1 MVYGEFKYLTRRTVS
16 DKILSAKAFD
26 IVKDP
31 KYEEYQRGR
40 FDKKTCGSGIKNENI
55 YNKELTE
62 ELHKAIVRKFDRK
75 VHSLFKDNIWGTDL
89 ADMQLIS
96 KFNNA
101 LRLLLLCV
109 IDIQRKY
116 ALAIPLKNKKRITT
130 TNVFKN
136 ILDESNRKPL
146 Y

>member
-40 FDKKTCGSGIKNENI
+40 FDKKACGSGIKNENI

-116 ALAIPLKNKKRITT
+116 ALAIPLKNKK
-130 TNVFKN
+130 KN
-136 ILDESNRKPL
+136 YD

>member
-1 MVYGEFKYLTRRTVS
+1 MVCGDFKYLTRRTVS

-26 IVKDP
+26 IAKDP
-31 KYEEYQRGR
+31 KYDAYQRGR
-40 FDKKTCGSGIKNENI
+40 FNKK
-55 YNKELTE
+55 LTE
-62 ELHKAIVRKFDRK
+62 ELHKAIIRKFDKK

-96 KFNNA
+96 KFNKA

-116 ALAIPLKNKKRITT
+116 ALAIPLYIKNKKGITT